1 MIPLK
6 DDIPSRKYPIVNT
19 SIIILNVLIFFWELS
34 LPGQIRE
41 NVFFKYGIVPYR
53 FYNLSLLPYG
63 VFTLFTSM
71 FLHGGWAHLIGNML
85 YLYIFG
91 DNVEDGMGHIKY
103 LIFYLAAGVFSGLTQ
118 VIFSGNPYIPAIGA
132 SGAIAGVLGAYFRYY
147 PRARI
152 LTIAFLGFFLEFLYI
167 PSFFYIGL
175 WFIIQLFSGLF
186 SLLIDI
192 SGGIAW
198 WAHIGGFLF
207 GLIFARFFKRRRIWL
222 YYYYLA

>member
-1 MIPLK
+1 MIPLR
-6 DDIPSRKYPIVNT
+6 DDIPSRRYPIVNT
-19 SIIILNVLIFFWELS
+19 IIIIINILVFIWELF
-34 LPGQIRE
+34 LPLQVRE
-41 NVFFKYGIVPYR
+41 NIFFKYGIVPYR
-53 FYNLSLLPYG
+53 FYNLNLLPYG
-63 VFTLFTSM
+63 FLTLFTSI
-71 FLHGGWAHLIGNML
+71 FLHGGWSHLIGNML

-103 LIFYLAAGVFSGLTQ
+103 LIFYLASGISAGLAQVF
-118 VIFSGNPYIPAIGA
+118 FSGNPYIPAIGA

-152 LTIAFLGFFLEFLYI
+152 LTIAFFGLFIEFLYI

-175 WFIIQLFSGLF
+175 WFIVQLFSGLF

-198 WAHIGGFLF
+198 WAHIGGFIF
-207 GLIFARFFKRRRIWL
+207 GVIFAKFFRKKRFWL
-222 YYYYLA
+222 YYYHLT